1 MNTTAAFLL
10 MVIMAALSPSA
21 HSAEGSNPH
30 SLQVKV
36 DPRVELLS
44 LIFRLAG
51 NPEYSR
57 GKVASYTQ
65 DADQQFGRFRNHA
78 VVRLAQELR
87 RTRGV
92 SYDAVMSLAVHLRDI
107 EGLDLAVPLDPW
119 PEDLD
124 GRWSPESVN
133 NFLDAAR
140 HFLRDTGFKKFLE
153 QHQKLYQTTAARMQ
167 AMLDKSAHL
176 EWYQSYFGERPSARF
191 TAVPGLLN
199 GGCCYGSRCRNAKGQ
214 EALYCI
220 LGVWKTDR
228 EGQPEFT
235 PDMLGTVVHE
245 FCHSFA
251 NPIIDR
257 HQAELAVAGEKI
269 FRHVAERMRAQAY
282 GNAATM
288 LRESLVRACT
298 VRFHQRYGGSE
309 AARRA
314 AQSEVSRGFVWTADL
329 AKLLAE
335 YEARRDTYPT
345 LDSFAPRLAEFFTKY
360 AKDFDKQRNQTKPK

>member
-1 MNTTAAFLL
+1 MAIL
-10 MVIMAALSPSA
+10 AALSPSA
-21 HSAEGSNPH
+21 HSAEGSNAP

-51 NPEYSR
+51 NPEYSQ

-78 VVRLAQELR
+78 VVSLAQELR

-133 NFLDAAR
+133 KFLDAAR

-153 QHQKLYQTTAARMQ
+153 QHQKLYQTTATRMQ

-191 TAVPGLLN
+191 TVVPGLLN
-199 GGCCYGSRCRNAKGQ
+199 GGCCYGPRCRNAKGQ

-220 LGVWKTDR
+220 LGVSKTDSQ
-228 EGQPEFT
+228 GQPEFT

-257 HQAELAVAGEKI
+257 HEAELAVAGEKI
-269 FRHVAERMRAQAY
+269 FRHVAERMRAQR
-282 GNAATM
+282 GQHKSGGVGTH
-288 LRESLVRACT
+288 RHH
-298 VRFHQRYGGSE
+298 RF

-314 AQSEVSRGFVWTADL
+314 AQSEASRGFVWTADL

-335 YEARRDTYPT
+335 YEARRDKYPT
-345 LDSFAPRLAEFFTKY
+345 LDAFAPRLAEFFTKY
-360 AKDFDKQRNQTKPK
+360 AKDFDKQRNQTERQTYGLTPNR